1 MIFNSTKFNAHW
13 VEKSLSSLGTFK
25 RGKSKHR
32 PRNDPKLFSNGT
44 YPLIQTGEIKSAHLY
59 INTHKSVYNE
69 FGLAQSKIWPK
80 NTMCI
85 TIAANIAETGIL
97 DYPMCFPD
105 SVVGFIANPNKT
117 SELFMHYVFSYIR
130 KAIQETASGSIQ
142 DNINIEFL
150 TDLIFRIP
158 EKKTQDSICNV
169 LKNIDKKIEL
179 NNKINLEL
187 EAIAKSI
194 YEYWFMQ
201 FDFPDEN
208 GKPYKSSGG
217 KMVYN
222 RELNREIPFGW
233 RAGRLGEFEKNI
245 ITGKTPSTNNKSNF
259 DGDVPFI
266 CIGDVRGNM
275 YITKTALTLSEVGA
289 TSQANK
295 FIPKD
300 SICVTCIASPG
311 LVGFTTSESQTNQ
324 QLNSIVCSKKE
335 NRYFLYFYLKE
346 YFNFSKAKMGNTFAN
361 MNKDDFSSIIL
372 PYPKTEIVDSFSEK
386 VKSIFDLVL
395 QNSKENDLLN
405 EQRDWLLPM
414 LMNGQITISE
424 AG

>member
-158 EKKTQDSICNV
+158 EKTTQDSICNV

-346 YFNFSKAKMGNTFAN
+346 YFNFSKAK
-361 MNKDDFSSIIL
+361 KS
-372 PYPKTEIVDSFSEK
+372 
-386 VKSIFDLVL
+386 VKI
-395 QNSKENDLLN
+395 
-405 EQRDWLLPM
+405 
-414 LMNGQITISE
+414 
-424 AG
+424 